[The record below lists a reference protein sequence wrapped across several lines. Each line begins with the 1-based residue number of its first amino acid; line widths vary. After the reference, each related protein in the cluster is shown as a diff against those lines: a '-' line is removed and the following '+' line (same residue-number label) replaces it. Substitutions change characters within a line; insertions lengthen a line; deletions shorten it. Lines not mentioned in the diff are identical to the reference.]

1 MMFLRGDYRG
11 ALSTLERV
19 RALAQQT
26 GVVGIEGEVGAGR
39 GGGALRVWCGW
50 GGVSRMRWVQGEVQ
64 GVHCTAFCVMH

>member
-39 GGGALRVWCGW
+39 GGGALRA
-50 GGVSRMRWVQGEVQ
+50 RWVQGEVRVGW
-64 GVHCTAFCVMH
+64 GVEDEVGAG

>member
-39 GGGALRVWCGW
+39 GGGGIEGE
-50 GGVSRMRWVQGEVQ
+50 GGAG
-64 GVHCTAFCVMH
+64 

>member
-39 GGGALRVWCGW
+39 GGGALRARWGPGEVRVGW
-50 GGVSRMRWVQGEVQ
+50 GVEDEV
-64 GVHCTAFCVMH
+64 GAG